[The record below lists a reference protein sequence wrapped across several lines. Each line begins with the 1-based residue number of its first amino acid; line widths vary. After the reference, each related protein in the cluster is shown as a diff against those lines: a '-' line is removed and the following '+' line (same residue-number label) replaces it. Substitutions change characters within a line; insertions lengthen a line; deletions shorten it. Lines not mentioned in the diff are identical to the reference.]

1 MEDIRKI
8 VRKCIQES
16 FWTEKEWDMHLGKE
30 KSKNNPSYSKLKNDI
45 KEYVESEN
53 FQLQNSVFFIMNLAK
68 KANPGDSEYDLIDT
82 LKGFILDL
90 EGEDEHMDDKFRNRF
105 KKVYEDLHSNF
116 GLTIFS
122 GNTER
127 FAMIGDEYGM
137 FLCINTD
144 IKDYWLPTDDKI
156 NYSPFEASIQ
166 AKHTKHA
173 VTYSKEKGLQIL

>member
-105 KKVYEDLHSNF
+105 KKVYEDFDYMFEKINEVVSAASDSDTDNQMLDPGVSAVA
-116 GLTIFS
+116 
-122 GNTER
+122 NT
-127 FAMIGDEYGM
+127 
-137 FLCINTD
+137 
-144 IKDYWLPTDDKI
+144 PTDDENI
-156 NYSPFEASIQ
+156 NEN
-166 AKHTKHA
+166 KK
-173 VTYSKEKGLQIL
+173 SKFITALSSGF

>member
-30 KSKNNPSYSKLKNDI
+30 KYKNNPSYSKLKNDI
-45 KEYVESEN
+45 KEYIESEN

-90 EGEDEHMDDKFRNRF
+90 KDEDEHIDDKFRNRF
-105 KKVYEDLHSNF
+105 KKVYEDFDYMFEKINEVVSAASDSDTDNQ
-116 GLTIFS
+116 
-122 GNTER
+122 
-127 FAMIGDEYGM
+127 MIDPGVSAVA
-137 FLCINTD
+137 TT
-144 IKDYWLPTDDKI
+144 PTDDENINENKKI
-156 NYSPFEASIQ
+156 HNCSI
-166 AKHTKHA
+166 
-173 VTYSKEKGLQIL
+173 

>member
-30 KSKNNPSYSKLKNDI
+30 RSKSNPGYSKLKNDI

-68 KANPGDSEYDLIDT
+68 KANPEHSEYDLIDT

-90 EGEDEHMDDKFRNRF
+90 EDEDEHIDDKFRNRF
-105 KKVYEDLHSNF
+105 KKVYEDFDYMFEKINEVVSAASDSDTDNQMLDPGVSAVA
-116 GLTIFS
+116 
-122 GNTER
+122 NT
-127 FAMIGDEYGM
+127 
-137 FLCINTD
+137 
-144 IKDYWLPTDDKI
+144 PTDDENI
-156 NYSPFEASIQ
+156 NEN
-166 AKHTKHA
+166 KK
-173 VTYSKEKGLQIL
+173 SKFITALSSGF